1 MCDCGDGARPSPDPR
16 KQGTCVRCLRS
27 LPAGWRNSDFE
38 RDFLDGA
45 ERRARSMGIGYTE
58 KVRDRLT
65 RAERQYG
72 VASYLDKG
80 LRGCLRETDEEALD
94 LAGWP
99 VLAALIANDEI
110 SDYET
115 RCYFVD
121 RLQHLAA
128 LGAEAHQVVKE
139 LEGLLA

>member
-1 MCDCGDGARPSPDPR
+1 MSIAD
-16 KQGTCVRCLRS
+16 
-27 LPAGWRNSDFE
+27 LPPGWRNADFE

-45 ERRARSMGIGYTE
+45 ERRALSMGAGFSDQ
-58 KVRDRLT
+58 VRDRLE

-94 LAGWP
+94 VGGWP

-110 SDYET
+110 RDGDT
-115 RCYFVD
+115 RRYFVD
-121 RLQHLAA
+121 RLQRIAS
-128 LGAEAHQVVKE
+128 LGVEIHQIVKE
-139 LEGLLA
+139 LEGLLD